1 MFDARSLF
9 GTLSNSH
16 VGNHGGWIYT
26 PERKTNTQNNL
37 EKHLIPQKETF
48 SKNIKKHNFFDVF
61 NNKGI
66 SKLSLE
72 AQDVHYD
79 SPTGFHITETKDP
92 KSKHKVFKFFNTPKP
107 SQFDTKAPNKKNQKV
122 TPFCRPPSPASQGS
136 K

>member
-1 MFDARSLF
+1 ML
-9 GTLSNSH
+9 
-16 VGNHGGWIYT
+16 NHYLEPCRIPILETMVDENT

-37 EKHLIPQKETF
+37 QKHLIPQKETF
-48 SKNIKKHNFFDVF
+48 SKNIKNPNFFDVF

-92 KSKHKVFKFFNTPKP
+92 KSKHKVF
-107 SQFDTKAPNKKNQKV
+107 
-122 TPFCRPPSPASQGS
+122 
-136 K
+136 